1 MRKAPPVLS
10 DPWGLVGSGR
20 SYRFGSAE
28 FVEVGS
34 APQAVCCITCG
45 STASRHAASFFSS
58 SLTDAQL
65 GSITS
70 SRYKRADARTNER
83 MNKLPGPSDALHA
96 ASQQPGVRI
105 CRAMQRAG
113 SDRGHKPRWE
123 GSVEGYRKSDGE
135 SDGVKRGEMP
145 SE

>member
-34 APQAVCCITCG
+34 APQAVCCVTCG
-45 STASRHAASFFSS
+45 SMASRHAASFFSS
-58 SLTDAQL
+58 SLTDTQL

-83 MNKLPGPSDALHA
+83 MNKL
-96 ASQQPGVRI
+96 PGVRI

>member
-34 APQAVCCITCG
+34 APQAVCCVTCG

-83 MNKLPGPSDALHA
+83 MNKLPG
-96 ASQQPGVRI
+96 VRI
-105 CRAMQRAG
+105 CRATQRAG

-135 SDGVKRGEMP
+135 SDGVKRGEMS